1 MTIMLSKGDSTSK
14 QWEVREMRNIDI
26 DKAVERIEQGDA
38 WEETDEVV
46 RVSVKKRL
54 NVLVVTPAF
63 DRSMPFADEECLRR
77 IGLVSPKINVKDG
90 AALAVAELRGDNSG
104 KEKLDAL
111 LAWTD
116 VIFGFIVPGNIITRA
131 PKLKWVQMT
140 SAGVDRL
147 RDTEIWRSRVTI
159 TGVSGI
165 HATPIGE
172 FVLGLML
179 MFAKGAPL
187 SFQMKQKREWTRF
200 MPTVLRSKT
209 VGIIGQ
215 GHIGSEVARL
225 SKAFGMKVIATRRSA
240 RQASKARY
248 VDMLLPREQ
257 MRQLLAESDYVVLS
271 VPLTNETYRII
282 GEAELKAMKPTAYL
296 INIGRGNLVDEEAL
310 IRALDEK
317 RIAGAGL
324 DVTATEPLPTE
335 SLLWDF
341 DNVILSPHVAGGMED
356 YMMRATELFCENL
369 RRYLN
374 GKKLLNV
381 IDRKK
386 GY

>member
-1 MTIMLSKGDSTSK
+1 MES
-14 QWEVREMRNIDI
+14 
-26 DKAVERIEQGDA
+26 
-38 WEETDEVV
+38 
-46 RVSVKKRL
+46 L

-63 DRSMPFADEECLRR
+63 DRSMPHADEECLRM
-77 IGLVSPKINVKDG
+77 IKSVSSQISVKDG
-90 AALAVAELRGDNSG
+90 AALTVAELRGYFSG

-111 LAWTD
+111 LAETD
-116 VIFGFIVPGNIITRA
+116 IIFGFIAPPNTITRA
-131 PKLKWVQMT
+131 PRLKWIQVT
-140 SAGVDRL
+140 SAGVDRW
-147 RDTEIWRSRVTI
+147 RDTDTWKSRI
-159 TGVSGI
+159 ILTGVSGI

-187 SFQMKQKREWTRF
+187 SFQMKQKRQWQRYA
-200 MPTVLRSKT
+200 PRVLRSKT
-209 VGIIGQ
+209 VGIIGL

-225 SKAFGMKVIATRRSA
+225 SKAFGMRVIATRRSA
-240 RQASKARY
+240 KQPGKARY
-248 VDMLLPREQ
+248 VDTLLPAER
-257 MRQLLAESDYVVLS
+257 MPQLLAESDYVVLCL
-271 VPLTNETYRII
+271 PLTPETHHII
-282 GEAELKAMKPTAYL
+282 GQAELKAMKPSAYI
-296 INIGRGNLVDEEAL
+296 INIGRGRLIDEAAL

-324 DVTATEPLPTE
+324 DVTETEPLPSE
-335 SLLWDF
+335 SRLWDF

-381 IDRKK
+381 INRKK